1 VQKAASDQGGRRV
14 SGTIHYGKIEIEC
27 GGLISGNIN
36 TQLPTEQA
44 YTQQNEQPISK

>member
-1 VQKAASDQGGRRV
+1 VQKRLLIKAGGRV

-27 GGLISGNIN
+27 GGLISGNIH

-44 YTQQNEQPISK
+44 